1 MAPDEPDERPAV
13 ISRLRRAVYLG
24 LGWCF
29 VGLAFVGAFL
39 PVLPTTPFLLL
50 AAFFFLRSS
59 PRLYR
64 MLLESRLFGPFLRD
78 WYQRGGVRLHVKVGA
93 VTVVVVVVALT
104 AWFANLAP
112 ALLALLLIFGSVG
125 VAVIVRL
132 PRARDPD

>member
-1 MAPDEPDERPAV
+1 MAPDEPNEQPAV
-13 ISRLRRAVYLG
+13 LSRLRRAVYLG
-24 LGWCF
+24 LGWFF
-29 VGLAFVGAFL
+29 VGLAFIGAFL

-104 AWFANLAP
+104 AWFANL
-112 ALLALLLIFGSVG
+112 
-125 VAVIVRL
+125 
-132 PRARDPD
+132 